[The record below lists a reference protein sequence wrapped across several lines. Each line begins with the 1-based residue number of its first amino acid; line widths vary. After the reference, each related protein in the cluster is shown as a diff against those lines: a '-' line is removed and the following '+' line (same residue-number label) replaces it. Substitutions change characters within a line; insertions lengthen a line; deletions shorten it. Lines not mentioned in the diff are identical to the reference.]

1 METIIFQIVG
11 VLSTIGL
18 ISFGIVK
25 LFSYIKSIKW
35 RNPLERYI
43 KKVVLEYLRELSKDD

>member
-35 RNPLERYI
+35 SNPFKKYVRNI
-43 KKVVLEYLRELSKDD
+43 VLEYLKELSKDD